1 MLSVNQQGRL
11 LDMRLADQIDQ
22 DAFASKQTELRDRI
36 ASLKLQ
42 LDSVHRSSDEL
53 VELALKVFELSQTLT
68 EKWLAADYA
77 TKRRIL
83 EIVCLNCHLDD
94 ATLCPQ
100 IRKPFDEDVEG
111 LLVSSSRDDR
121 I

>member
-1 MLSVNQQGRL
+1 MTVSTKLVR
-11 LDMRLADQIDQ
+11 RRIC
-22 DAFASKQTELRDRI
+22 ELRDRI

-53 VELALKVFELSQTLT
+53 TELALKVFELSQTLT
-68 EKWLAADYA
+68 DKWLAADYA

-83 EIVCLNCHLDD
+83 EIVCLNCTLHG
-94 ATLCPQ
+94 ATLCPT
-100 IRKPFDEDVEG
+100 IRKPFDVLVEG
-111 LLVSSSRDDR
+111 LLVSSIRGNG